1 MSARGFVARAAA
13 LLLALSGA
21 AAHAVQDCD
30 LHGERVNPAN
40 GNTTQ
45 GKTGVMRCKD
55 RDSGELQREQELR
68 NGVFMGAVRYYDR
81 GKLAKEHS
89 VNAKGNLHGRA
100 REFYPDGQVLREATY
115 DDGHE
120 VGLVRS
126 FHPNG
131 QLRRVAFYADPGGE
145 RASAEFTPTGQ
156 LSALRC
162 ADKAVLAPAADD
174 ARLCGFSGST
184 PSQVELFDAKGGLRA
199 RLAFVAG
206 KRVRSER
213 LYDNGKPES
222 IDELAGNQRIEQRF
236 SSEGVKRYELTALVV
251 ERGSVK
257 QREAEYSERGSLVRE
272 QRWNP
277 AGAAL
282 SDNSFYLNGQPRST
296 TVYSGEGLA
305 RVADITEF
313 HDNGQRA
320 AQGRFS
326 APAPRGRLLPVGLH
340 RRFDDAGRL
349 QSESAYDD
357 KGRVMRERTWD
368 ANGQPDRDDEVFPD
382 GSRRAYAK

>member
-1 MSARGFVARAAA
+1 MNTRAFSAA
-13 LLLALSGA
+13 LLLALSGTV
-21 AAHAVQDCD
+21 AHAVQDCE
-30 LHGERVNPAN
+30 LNGERVNPAN

-45 GKTGVMRCKD
+45 GKTGVMRCTD

-68 NGVFMGAVRYYDR
+68 NGVFMGTVRYYDR

-89 VNAKGNLHGRA
+89 VNAKGNLNGRA

-115 DDGHE
+115 DDAHE

-131 QLRRVAFYADPGGE
+131 QLRRVAFYDDPGGE
-145 RASAEFTPTGQ
+145 RASAEFTPAGQ

-162 ADKAVLAPAADD
+162 ADKPLLAPTLDD
-174 ARLCGFSGST
+174 ARLCGFGAGA

-199 RLAFVAG
+199 RMAFVAG

-213 LYDNGKPES
+213 LYDNGKPQS
-222 IDELAGNQRIEQRF
+222 IEEFTGTQRVEQRF
-236 SSEGVKRYELTALVV
+236 SSEGVKRYELAALVV
-251 ERGSVK
+251 ERGSIK

-282 SDNSFYLNGQPRST
+282 SDDSFYLNGQPRST

-326 APAPRGRLLPVGLH
+326 APAPRGRLLPIGLH
-340 RRFDDAGRL
+340 RRFDDAGRI

-382 GSRRAYAK
+382 GSRRAYVR

>member
-1 MSARGFVARAAA
+1 MKALAFALVSA
-13 LLLALSGA
+13 LMTLAGGT
-21 AAHAVQDCD
+21 AHAVQDCD
-30 LHGERVNPAN
+30 LNGERVNPAN

-45 GKTGVMRCKD
+45 SKTGVMRCKD

-120 VGLVRS
+120 LGLVRS
-126 FHPNG
+126 FHPSG
-131 QLRRVAFYADPGGE
+131 QLRRLAFYAEPGGE
-145 RASAEFTPTGQ
+145 RASAEFTPAGQ

-162 ADKAVLAPAADD
+162 TDKPVLAPVVDD
-174 ARLCGFSGST
+174 VRLCGFAGSG
-184 PSQVELFDAKGGLRA
+184 PSPVDLFGDKGGLRA
-199 RLAFVAG
+199 RMSFVAG

-213 LYDNGKPES
+213 FYDNGKPES
-222 IDELAGNQRIEQRF
+222 IDELSGNQRIEQRF
-236 SSEGVKRYELTALVV
+236 SSEGIKRYELVALVA
-251 ERGSVK
+251 ERGNVK

-272 QRWNP
+272 QRWSP
-277 AGAAL
+277 TGAAL
-282 SDNSFYLNGQPRST
+282 TDDSYYLNGQPRSK
-296 TVYSGEGLA
+296 TVYTGEGLS

-320 AQGRFS
+320 AQGRFA

-340 RRFDDAGRL
+340 RRFDELGRPV
-349 QSESAYDD
+349 SESAYDA
-357 KGRVMRERTWD
+357 KGRVTRERTWD

>member
-1 MSARGFVARAAA
+1 MNARAVAVTVAA
-13 LLLALSGA
+13 GLLALSGV
-21 AAHAVQDCD
+21 AAHAVQDCE
-30 LHGERVNPAN
+30 LNGEHVNPAN

-55 RDSGELQREQELR
+55 RESGELQREQELR

-89 VNAKGNLHGRA
+89 VNAKGNLQGRA

-115 DDGHE
+115 DDAHE

-162 ADKAVLAPAADD
+162 ADKPVLAPALDD
-174 ARLCGFSGST
+174 ARLCGFGAGA
-184 PSQVELFDAKGGLRA
+184 PSQIELFDAKGGLRA
-199 RLAFVAG
+199 RMAFAAG

-213 LYDNGKPES
+213 LYDNGKPQS
-222 IDELAGNQRIEQRF
+222 IEELTGNQRVEQRF
-236 SSEGVKRYELTALVV
+236 SSEGVKRYELATHMA

-282 SDNSFYLNGQPRST
+282 SDDSFYLNGQPRST
-296 TVYSGEGLA
+296 TVYGGEGLA

-326 APAPRGRLLPVGLH
+326 APAPRGRLLPIGMH
-340 RRFDDAGRL
+340 RRFDEAGRI

-357 KGRVMRERTWD
+357 KGRVVRERTWD

>member
-1 MSARGFVARAAA
+1 MTARALAAA
-13 LLLALSGA
+13 LLLALAGGS
-21 AAHAVQDCD
+21 AHAVQDCE
-30 LHGERVNPAN
+30 LNGERVNPAN

-89 VNAKGNLHGRA
+89 VNAQGNLHGRA
-100 REFYPDGQVLREATY
+100 REFYPDGQLLREATY
-115 DDGHE
+115 DDGRE
-120 VGLVRS
+120 LGLVRS

-131 QLRRVAFYADPGGE
+131 QLRRVAFYTEPGGE

-156 LSALRC
+156 LAALRC

-174 ARLCGFSGST
+174 ARLCGFSGSA

-199 RLAFVAG
+199 RQSFVAG

-236 SSEGVKRYELTALVV
+236 SSEGVKRYELAALVG

-257 QREAEYSERGSLVRE
+257 QREAEYSERGSLLRE

-282 SDNSFYLNGQPRST
+282 SDDSFYLNGQPRST
-296 TVYSGEGLA
+296 TVYSGEGLE

-326 APAPRGRLLPVGLH
+326 APAPRGRLLPIGLH
-340 RRFDDAGRL
+340 RRFDEAGRL
-349 QSESAYDD
+349 QSESAYDNQ
-357 KGRVMRERTWD
+357 GRVMRERTWD
-368 ANGQPDRDDEVFPD
+368 ANGQPDRDDEVFSD
-382 GSRRAYAK
+382 GSRRAFAR